1 MDQARL
7 LQLLFGSLSLPKANS
22 IRILRYTEEVCYWE
36 GPLSEVPLYFRNFC
50 FFHVQE
56 VYLYFP
62 LSNLILKIDFNK
74 MS

>member
-36 GPLSEVPLYFRNFC
+36 GPLLEVPLYFLNFVSFMHERC
-50 FFHVQE
+50 S
-56 VYLYFP
+56 YFP
-62 LSNLILKIDFNK
+62 LSNFI
-74 MS
+74 